1 MTATTEPQLPW
12 LADAFANLHSA
23 AEAGRLPQGL
33 LIHEAPGAGGLHL
46 VKYVARLVLCSSTP
60 RACGQCSACRRV
72 DSGEHP
78 DLLRI
83 VPPEESKLQQIGVDD
98 VRDAC
103 AQLVLSSYEGRGSVA
118 VVLPADAMTHQA
130 ANSLLKT
137 LEEPRAGLHI
147 VLLTSRPSALPATI
161 HSRCQRLRLRAPTAG
176 EAQQWLTA
184 QRPSDDWPAA
194 LEACAGNVLMALDHD
209 PSQLRQLRDDTH
221 RALAEAVR
229 GRLDVLRTADPW
241 AKDEL
246 SLRLNCIESWLTQ
259 RILRDP
265 SLGGESGHLRTG
277 SHLPEG
283 ASALNMAQTFGL
295 LDLVREVRATL
306 GTSLNKTLSMERL
319 LWAFV
324 AAGANSNPRG

>member
-1 MTATTEPQLPW
+1 MSDLQAAQLPW
-12 LADAFANLHSA
+12 LAEAFASLQSA
-23 AEAGRLPQGL
+23 AESGRLPQGL

-46 VKYVARLVLCSSTP
+46 VKHVARLVLCTGTP
-60 RACGQCSACRRV
+60 RSCGQCPACRRV
-72 DSGEHP
+72 DSGDHP

-83 VPPEESKLQQIGVDD
+83 VPPEESKLQQIGVDEI
-98 VRDAC
+98 RDAC

-161 HSRCQRLRLRAPTAG
+161 HSRCQRLRLRAPTTT
-176 EAQQWLTA
+176 EAQQWLKA
-184 QRPSDDWPAA
+184 QRPSDDWAAA
-194 LEACAGNVLMALDHD
+194 LEACGGNVLMALDHD
-209 PSQLRQLRDDTH
+209 PAQLRQLRDDTT

-241 AKDEL
+241 SKDEL
-246 SLRLNCIESWLTQ
+246 PLRLNCIESWLTQ

-265 SLGGESGHLRTG
+265 SLGGESAEMRTG
-277 SHLPEG
+277 THLPEG

-295 LDLVREVRATL
+295 LDTVREVRATL

-324 AAGANSNPRG
+324 DAGASANPRG